1 MNKNFVSYVVGV
13 LVGGASVAI
22 VLHVIDKARGDAYC
36 KGFALGKEV
45 YAADTVRAE
54 AAADDCK
61 CGKEDEDERE
71 SGTEEKVGD

>member
-22 VLHVIDKARGDAYC
+22 ALRVIDKARSDAYC

-45 YAADTVRAE
+45 YAEDTARVE
-54 AAADDCK
+54 AVTYVHECK
-61 CGKEDEDERE
+61 KEDEDERE